1 MKVWRR
7 RGRWWWRRWWRRLWL
22 WLWRRRRRQGGGGG
36 AAAAVVGVHEGRPSP
51 PRSGAVDLLDLEC
64 HVGRRE
70 QVRCLV
76 RVELVRALEAT
87 QRDLQ
92 WRLGLGSGP
101 GSGLGL
107 GLQ

>member
-1 MKVWRR
+1 MVWRR
-7 RGRWWWRRWWRRLWL
+7 RGRWWWAAVVAAAVAVAV
-22 WLWRRRRRQGGGGG
+22 